1 MIAGDDAG
9 GEQILGAP
17 SQRGRK
23 AADHPIRGFVVTLFI
38 LEPAYVMQQGGSLQD
53 VPLLNSGS

>member
-9 GEQILGAP
+9 GEQVLGAP

-23 AADHPIRGFVVTLFI
+23 AADHLIRGFVMALFI
-38 LEPAYVMQQGGSLQD
+38 LEPAYVMQQGGRLQN
-53 VPLLNSGS
+53 VPLLSSGS